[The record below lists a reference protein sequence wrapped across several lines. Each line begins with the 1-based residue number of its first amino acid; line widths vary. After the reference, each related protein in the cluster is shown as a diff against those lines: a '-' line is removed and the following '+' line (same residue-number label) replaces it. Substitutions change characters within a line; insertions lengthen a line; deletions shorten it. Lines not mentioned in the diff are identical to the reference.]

1 MSIFLSGFEEPLASE
16 RSDYLCLALIPG
28 IGARTM
34 LGLLGHFRSPAA
46 VLAASFDELCRV
58 HRVGPKIAGAI
69 VHARASGCLSRVVTH
84 CQDNSIRILIPIDQ
98 DYPRLLQQIADPPL
112 ILYARGAVPPPDQ
125 LCLAIVGSRHATAY
139 GRTVT
144 EGLASQLARA
154 GFTIVSG
161 LARGIDAYA
170 HRATLEAEGRTAA
183 VLGSHV
189 TDIYPAEHTELAQR
203 ITEKGWLLSETG
215 PFENPKAGVFPARNR
230 IISGLCAGVIVV
242 EAAERSGA
250 LITATH
256 AGEQGR
262 DLFAIPGPVHA
273 RMSRGCNQLIRDG
286 AILVQDASD
295 VIDHLGPLM
304 GESRLGATTSIR
316 HPAELQLNEQERAV
330 LQHVAPIPT
339 DIDEIIVRSQ
349 LAVSR
354 VLSTIGALEMR
365 GLVQRTS
372 GRCIQRTR

>member
-161 LARGIDAYA
+161 LARRIDA
-170 HRATLEAEGRTAA
+170 
-183 VLGSHV
+183 
-189 TDIYPAEHTELAQR
+189 
-203 ITEKGWLLSETG
+203 
-215 PFENPKAGVFPARNR
+215 
-230 IISGLCAGVIVV
+230 
-242 EAAERSGA
+242 
-250 LITATH
+250 
-256 AGEQGR
+256 
-262 DLFAIPGPVHA
+262 
-273 RMSRGCNQLIRDG
+273 
-286 AILVQDASD
+286 
-295 VIDHLGPLM
+295 
-304 GESRLGATTSIR
+304 
-316 HPAELQLNEQERAV
+316 
-330 LQHVAPIPT
+330 
-339 DIDEIIVRSQ
+339 
-349 LAVSR
+349 
-354 VLSTIGALEMR
+354 
-365 GLVQRTS
+365 
-372 GRCIQRTR
+372 